1 MLYYNALST
10 CNWSPRRKT
19 NREWGKKKKI
29 ANNFP
34 NLMKN
39 INLLIQ
45 DIQQTAKKDKHKD
58 CQPVANC

>member
-1 MLYYNALST
+1 MFFPHVIGVLEEKQIEN
-10 CNWSPRRKT
+10 
-19 NREWGKKKKI
+19 EGKKKKKVI